1 MLSVMDSNNSRP
13 PFRPNFPIPFHLS
26 RHMFDFVIVLL
37 ALVALGPINIP
48 VKALRVRQHAIEGG
62 VRRATDLV

>member
-1 MLSVMDSNNSRP
+1 MLRY
-13 PFRPNFPIPFHLS
+13 LS

-48 VKALRVRQHAIEGG
+48 IKALRVREPARERGAGCAMDSDNAPI
-62 VRRATDLV
+62 